1 MTYSKLIAGFMG
13 PLLAAMG
20 FAMLLNHARFP
31 AMIGQLA
38 RDQGL
43 IFLTGILSLLGGI
56 AIVRVHNIWTGGWP
70 VIITV
75 LGWLAVLGGLVRMWF
90 PHKAAPIA
98 EAFAG
103 NPTALI
109 LGGML
114 VVVLGLFLTYEAF
127 GSERL

>member
-1 MTYSKLIAGFMG
+1 M
-13 PLLAAMG
+13 
-20 FAMLLNHARFP
+20 
-31 AMIGQLA
+31 
-38 RDQGL
+38 
-43 IFLTGILSLLGGI
+43 
-56 AIVRVHNIWTGGWP
+56 
-70 VIITV
+70 ITV

-103 NPTALI
+103 NQTALI

-114 VVVLGLFLTYEAF
+114 VMVLGLFLIYEAF